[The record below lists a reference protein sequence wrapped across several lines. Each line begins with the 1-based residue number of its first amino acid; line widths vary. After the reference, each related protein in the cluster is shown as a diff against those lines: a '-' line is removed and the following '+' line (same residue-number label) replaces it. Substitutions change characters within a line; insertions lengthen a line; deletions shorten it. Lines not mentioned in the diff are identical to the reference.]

1 MHECVCAKP
10 VCFLL
15 FKNKRDK
22 ILSKKMI
29 LKNVETKALRIV
41 SRFYFGPSHTNSD
54 CLRIDR
60 CPKSAPDLFWSH
72 TSKWMA
78 KHELKTSVS
87 SLRSRLTSFG
97 HYSSRTVVF
106 FFGFNRK

>member
-60 CPKSAPDLFWSH
+60 CPKAHLTCFGLTPQNGWPNMS
-72 TSKWMA
+72 SKR
-78 KHELKTSVS
+78 L
-87 SLRSRLTSFG
+87 SRL
-97 HYSSRTVVF
+97 
-106 FFGFNRK
+106 